1 MEVNF
6 VIGYYPQNNG
16 YAAVTPEGIQLHDI
30 HHCKEVFARRI
41 QNVQAGVKDK
51 KSVVHFLRKD
61 KRTKSPSLAKHQEKV
76 LHAFERA
83 MDIEPLA
90 TVQPVAF
97 VRPPQPWAPR
107 GTEPTTEYYFLYT
120 VSAKWRKNLPV
131 AHILALIT
139 RNYYPRGRRMD
150 WRSILKWLKERDVV
164 ESDVKK
170 TISEIIRADGVVDNS
185 IENNGISDY
194 AAKLKLK
201 RLGKKAWAR

>member
-6 VIGYYPQNNG
+6 IIGYPQHDG
-16 YAAVTPEGIQLHDI
+16 YATVTPEGIQADHI
-30 HHCKEVFARRI
+30 HRCKEVFARRI
-41 QNVQAGVKDK
+41 RDVGAGVKDK

-61 KRTKSPSLAKHQEKV
+61 KRTKSSSLAKHQEKV

-97 VRPPQPWAPR
+97 VRPPQPWEPR
-107 GTEPTTEYYFLYT
+107 GTEPTTENYFLYT

-131 AHILALIT
+131 SHILALIT

-164 ESDVKK
+164 GNDVKK
-170 TISEIIRADGVVDNS
+170 TISEIVKADGAVDNS

-194 AAKLKLK
+194 AFNLKNK
-201 RLGKKAWAR
+201 RLGKKAWVS

>member
-6 VIGYYPQNNG
+6 VIGYSQHDG
-16 YAAVTPEGIQLHDI
+16 YAVVTPKGTQTHEI

-41 QNVQAGVKDK
+41 REVQAGTKDK

-61 KRTKSPSLAKHQEKV
+61 KRTKTSSLARHQEKV
-76 LHAFERA
+76 LHAFEKA

-97 VRPPQPWAPR
+97 VRPPQPWEPR

-120 VSAKWRKNLPV
+120 VSAKWRNNLPV
-131 AHILALIT
+131 SHILALIT

-164 ESDVKK
+164 GKDVKK
-170 TISEIIRADGVVDNS
+170 TISEIVRADGAVDNT

-194 AAKLKLK
+194 TANLKLK
-201 RLGKKAWAR
+201 RLGKKAWAN